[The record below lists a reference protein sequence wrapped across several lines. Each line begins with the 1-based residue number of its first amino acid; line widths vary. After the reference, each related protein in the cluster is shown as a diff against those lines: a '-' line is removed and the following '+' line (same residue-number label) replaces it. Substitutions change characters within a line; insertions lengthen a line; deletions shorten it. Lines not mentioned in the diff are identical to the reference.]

1 MIQTKRKRGRPKKQ
15 ENIFGQINTSFRI
28 DKDTYEIIKD
38 MSANSDRTMSAMIR
52 QLLKKGIKESES
64 V

>member
-1 MIQTKRKRGRPKKQ
+1 MIQTKRGRGRPKKQ